1 MLRLTYI
8 IFSLI
13 LLVTGIVF
21 AVHHAEP
28 VTLHYYFGEI
38 EIPLSLTIITAIIS
52 GAILGIIAS
61 AGIII
66 KLKRENS
73 HLRKNSELA
82 EKEIS
87 NLRTMPIKDKH

>member
-1 MLRLTYI
+1 MFRLAYI

-13 LLVTGIVF
+13 LLVTGILF
-21 AVHHAEP
+21 AVLNSEP
-28 VTLHYYFGEI
+28 VALHYYFGDI
-38 EIPLSLTIITAIIS
+38 EIPVSLTIILAIIA
-52 GAILGIIAS
+52 GAILGIVAS

-73 HLRKNSELA
+73 HLKKTSELA